1 MDNTNE
7 IIQGLV
13 DLLALDTFRTF
24 AASDLV
30 QRFASVEDKYRHDPV
45 IRNVGGAIEK
55 IAKKEPSRMI
65 TAEEVSKLY
74 NSFVG
79 LNPQTPFREIFTD
92 ILPMSEEAKIAA
104 KNAFAKKRI
113 PYSNVERDLTT
124 ATKDAIEV
132 DEYQAALEQPVE
144 VLGVEKVVPTPA
156 LAAHKP
162 ELIKAGSELVKSQL
176 EALGCTNIRTSLK
189 FGSTKGLLYLASFP
203 TTAGTIHIN
212 VPLVVE
218 NEQPEVP
225 ELFADISGKTTY
237 AFNEAGVEKLVNDAI
252 EDRRTSDL
260 NAADAI
266 RHNYTSDVVR
276 EPTKAAAIEVDEV
289 QAYVEE
295 IVPPKLSTIS
305 PELADVEAILEDAI
319 IRKDSRYNEQ
329 TIGLGRSLVSNEF
342 KQIGYKSDVRFAGD
356 HNKGMFFD
364 ATLWTKKGKVEVSVP
379 VEVAEGNVLFPSQ
392 FVADDGEVRN
402 IEPHQV
408 AAMLDKEE
416 LVEVPR
422 YSAAFV
428 EMDYNSLRKVIHAAT
443 FDRKHNVA
451 REALHLIQD
460 KFGTDAHNTAVAD
473 YQEWIAQASADYST
487 RCGECKYYKPRGITI
502 SSMHKSASDY
512 CNLLHEKCSKITRK
526 AGVCTRAHLEWNK
539 THDDSYRGIIMTSQ
553 VRLT

>member
-55 IAKKEPSRMI
+55 IANKEPSRMI

-79 LNPQTPFREIFTD
+79 LNPQTPFKEIFTD
-92 ILPMSEEAKIAA
+92 ILPTTEETKVVA

-113 PYSNVERDLTT
+113 PYNNVERDLTT
-124 ATKDAIEV
+124 ANKEEIEV

-144 VLGVEKVVPTPA
+144 VLGVDKVVPTPS

-176 EALGCTNIRTSLK
+176 EALGCTNVRTSLK

-203 TTAGTIHIN
+203 TTAGTLHVN

-237 AFNEAGVEKLVNDAI
+237 AFNQQGVEKLVNDTI
-252 EDRRTSDL
+252 EQRRDSDL

-266 RHNYTSDVVR
+266 RYNYTSDTIR

-295 IVPPKLSTIS
+295 VVPPKLSTIS

-319 IRKDSRYNEQ
+319 IRKASRYNEQ
-329 TIGLGRSLVSNEF
+329 TIGLGRNLVSDEF
-342 KQIGYKSDVRFAGD
+342 KKIGYKSDVRFAGD
-356 HNKGMFFD
+356 HNKGMHFD

-392 FVADDGEVRN
+392 FVADDGEVRS

-422 YSAAFV
+422 YNAAFI

-451 REALHLIQD
+451 REALTLIHD
-460 KFGTDAHNTAVAD
+460 KFGTDAHNAAVAD
-473 YQEWIAQASADYST
+473 YQEWIAQASVDYST
-487 RCGECKYYKPRGITI
+487 RCGQCKYYRPRGMTI
-502 SSMHKSASDY
+502 SSMHKSAADY
-512 CNLLHEKCSKITRK
+512 CNLLHTKCNQIVRK

-539 THDDSYRGIIMTSQ
+539 QHDDSFKGIIMTSQ
-553 VRLT
+553 VKLT